1 MILDLKEISGR
12 SFNQIV
18 PILGKPDQTE
28 PLKPSNVPVDIS
40 QSQKFS
46 FKERKIEIVFIDGIA
61 DWITINDPA
70 IPFEVES
77 LIELGLDL
85 EPPSFKTHYIMRWKN
100 LNPFTEITFF
110 SRTQNIVDYIL
121 VKSFQN

>member
-18 PILGKPDQTE
+18 PILGKPDASE
-28 PLKPSNVPVDIS
+28 PAKPSNVPIDIS
-40 QSQKFS
+40 KSQKFF
-46 FKERKIEIVFIDGIA
+46 FKNRKIEIVFIDGIA

-70 IPFEVES
+70 IPFEASS
-77 LIELGLDL
+77 LTELGLDS
-85 EPPSFKTHYIMRWKN
+85 EPPTFKTHYIMRWKN

-110 SRTQNIVDYIL
+110 SRTENIVDYIL

>member
-12 SFNQIV
+12 SFNQIT
-18 PILGKPDQTE
+18 PILGKPDRE
-28 PLKPSNVPVDIS
+28 PVKPSNLPVDIS
-40 QSQKFS
+40 QSKKYC
-46 FKERKIEIVFIDGIA
+46 FKDRRIEIVFIDGIA

-70 IPFEVES
+70 IPFEASS
-77 LIELGLDL
+77 LQELGLDI

-110 SRTQNIVDYIL
+110 SRADNVVDYIL